1 MSVNSSR
8 RPRVFQMRWC
18 WVVVLMGISLGCYT
32 QQIEK
37 AFDDDVSAV
46 DSNRTINDYCR
57 SCHIH
62 RNFSSAGHVEEKS
75 VLYKRKVFRYATEC
89 RTCHYLEKKFT
100 LNDFTRKTRR
110 PQDAN
115 QGKFKEYELKILKSQ
130 KKKEKQIEKEQEK
143 EEAKK
148 KEEAQ

>member
-1 MSVNSSR
+1 M
-8 RPRVFQMRWC
+8 
-18 WVVVLMGISLGCYT
+18 MGISLGCYT

-46 DSNRTINDYCR
+46 YSNRTINDYCR

-75 VLYKRKVFRYATEC
+75 ALYKRKVFRYATEC

-110 PQDAN
+110 PQEAN
-115 QGKFKEYELKILKSQ
+115 RGKFKKFELKILKSQ
-130 KKKEKQIEKEQEK
+130 KQIEKKQEK
-143 EEAKK
+143 EKAKK

>member
-1 MSVNSSR
+1 
-8 RPRVFQMRWC
+8 MRWC

-37 AFDDDVSAV
+37 AFDDDVSAG

-62 RNFSSAGHVEEKS
+62 RNFSSAGHVEEMS
-75 VLYKRKVFRYATEC
+75 ILYKRKVFRYATEC

-110 PQDAN
+110 PQEAN
-115 QGKFKEYELKILKSQ
+115 RGKFKKFELKILKSQ
-130 KKKEKQIEKEQEK
+130 KQIEKKQEK

-148 KEEAQ
+148 EEEAQ

>member
-1 MSVNSSR
+1 M
-8 RPRVFQMRWC
+8 
-18 WVVVLMGISLGCYT
+18 MGISLGCYT

-46 DSNRTINDYCR
+46 YSNRTINDYCR

-62 RNFSSAGHVEEKS
+62 RNFSSAGHVEEMS
-75 VLYKRKVFRYATEC
+75 ILYKRKVFRYATEC

-110 PQDAN
+110 PQEAN
-115 QGKFKEYELKILKSQ
+115 RGKFKKFELKILKSQ
-130 KKKEKQIEKEQEK
+130 KQIEKKQEK
-143 EEAKK
+143 EKAKK

>member
-1 MSVNSSR
+1 
-8 RPRVFQMRWC
+8 MRWC
-18 WVVVLMGISLGCYT
+18 WVMVLMGISLGCYT

-37 AFDDDVSAV
+37 AFGDDVSAA

-62 RNFSSAGHVEEKS
+62 RNFSSTGHVEKMS
-75 VLYKRKVFRYATEC
+75 TLYKRKVFRYATEC
-89 RTCHYLEKKFT
+89 RTCHYLEKKFS

-115 QGKFKEYELKILKSQ
+115 QGKFKEFELKILKSQ
-130 KKKEKQIEKEQEK
+130 KKKEKRIEKEIEK
-143 EEAKK
+143 EEAQK